1 MTLREV
7 VDLSLLAKSI
17 PDENTTKKNMDF
29 LQNAAQKME
38 KPDQQKMQAII
49 DGMKKTELFTKAQKE
64 EQEKQ
69 EKQKKIQQTQKPES
83 NTETTAQLQ
92 NTNSTAQS
100 GSTSKTAQ
108 LGTN

>member
-7 VDLSLLAKSI
+7 VDLSLLAKAV

-38 KPDQQKMQAII
+38 KTDQQKMQAVI
-49 DGMKKTELFTKAQKE
+49 DGMKKTVLFTKAQKE

-69 EKQKKIQQTQKPES
+69 KKLQQTQKPES
-83 NTETTAQLQ
+83 NIETSAQLQ
-92 NTNSTAQS
+92 NTSSTAQS
-100 GSTSKTAQ
+100 GNTDKTAQ

>member
-7 VDLSLLAKSI
+7 VDLSLLAKAV

-38 KPDQQKMQAII
+38 KTDQQKMQAVI

-64 EQEKQ
+64 EQAEETVVEKHN
-69 EKQKKIQQTQKPES
+69 EEII
-83 NTETTAQLQ
+83 
-92 NTNSTAQS
+92 
-100 GSTSKTAQ
+100 
-108 LGTN
+108 

>member
-7 VDLSLLAKSI
+7 VDLSLLAKAV
-17 PDENTTKKNMDF
+17 PDENTTKKNMEF

-38 KPDQQKMQAII
+38 KSDQQKMQAVI

-69 EKQKKIQQTQKPES
+69 KKLQQTQKPES
-83 NTETTAQLQ
+83 NIETSAQLQ

-100 GSTSKTAQ
+100 GNTNKTAQ

>member
-7 VDLSLLAKSI
+7 VDLSLLAKAV

-38 KPDQQKMQAII
+38 KTDQQKMQAVI
-49 DGMKKTELFTKAQKE
+49 DGMKKTELFTKAQK
-64 EQEKQ
+64 KL
-69 EKQKKIQQTQKPES
+69 QQTKKPES
-83 NTETTAQLQ
+83 NIETSAQLQ

-100 GSTSKTAQ
+100 GNTNKTAQ

>member
-7 VDLSLLAKSI
+7 VDLSLLAKAV
-17 PDENTTKKNMDF
+17 PDEKTTKKNMDF

-38 KPDQQKMQAII
+38 KTDQQKMQAVI

-69 EKQKKIQQTQKPES
+69 KKLQQTQKPES
-83 NTETTAQLQ
+83 NIETSAQLQ
-92 NTNSTAQS
+92 NTSSTAQS
-100 GSTSKTAQ
+100 GNTSKTAQ

>member
-7 VDLSLLAKSI
+7 VDLSLLAKAV

-38 KPDQQKMQAII
+38 KSDQQKMQAVI

-69 EKQKKIQQTQKPES
+69 KKLQQTQKPES
-83 NTETTAQLQ
+83 NIETSAQLQ
-92 NTNSTAQS
+92 NTSSIAQS
-100 GSTSKTAQ
+100 GNTNKTAQ

>member
-7 VDLSLLAKSI
+7 VDLSLLAKAV

-38 KPDQQKMQAII
+38 KTDQQKMQAVI

-69 EKQKKIQQTQKPES
+69 KKLQQTQKPE
-83 NTETTAQLQ
+83 NNIETSAQLQ

-100 GSTSKTAQ
+100 GNTNKTAQ

>member
-7 VDLSLLAKSI
+7 VDLSLLAEAV

-38 KPDQQKMQAII
+38 KTDQQKMQAVI

-69 EKQKKIQQTQKPES
+69 KKLQQTQKPES
-83 NTETTAQLQ
+83 NIETSAQLQ

-100 GSTSKTAQ
+100 GNTNKTAQ

>member
-7 VDLSLLAKSI
+7 VDLSLLAKAV

-38 KPDQQKMQAII
+38 KSDQQKMQAVI

-69 EKQKKIQQTQKPES
+69 KKLQQTQKPES
-83 NTETTAQLQ
+83 NIETSAQLQ
-92 NTNSTAQS
+92 NTSSTAQS
-100 GSTSKTAQ
+100 GNTDKTAQ

>member
-7 VDLSLLAKSI
+7 VDLSLLAKAV
-17 PDENTTKKNMDF
+17 PDENTIKKNMDF

-38 KPDQQKMQAII
+38 KTDQQKMQAVI

-69 EKQKKIQQTQKPES
+69 KKLQQTKKPES
-83 NTETTAQLQ
+83 NIETSAQLQ

-100 GSTSKTAQ
+100 GNTDKTAQ

>member
-7 VDLSLLAKSI
+7 VDLSLLAKAV

-38 KPDQQKMQAII
+38 KTDQQKMQAVI

-64 EQEKQ
+64 EK
-69 EKQKKIQQTQKPES
+69 EKQKKLQQTKKPES
-83 NTETTAQLQ
+83 NIETSAQLQ
-92 NTNSTAQS
+92 NTSSTAQS
-100 GSTSKTAQ
+100 GNTGKTAQ

>member
-38 KPDQQKMQAII
+38 KSDQQKMQAVI
-49 DGMKKTELFTKAQKE
+49 DGMKKTELFTKVQKE

-69 EKQKKIQQTQKPES
+69 KKLQQTKKPES
-83 NTETTAQLQ
+83 NIETSAQLQ

-100 GSTSKTAQ
+100 GNTNKTAQ

>member
-7 VDLSLLAKSI
+7 VDLSLLAKAV

-38 KPDQQKMQAII
+38 KTDQQKMQAVI

-69 EKQKKIQQTQKPES
+69 KKLQQIQKPES
-83 NTETTAQLQ
+83 NIETSAQLQ

-100 GSTSKTAQ
+100 GNTNKTAQ

>member
-7 VDLSLLAKSI
+7 VDLSLLAKAV

-38 KPDQQKMQAII
+38 KTDQQKMQAVI
-49 DGMKKTELFTKAQKE
+49 DGMKKTELFTKSQKE

-69 EKQKKIQQTQKPES
+69 KKLQQTQKPES
-83 NTETTAQLQ
+83 NIETSAQLQ

-100 GSTSKTAQ
+100 GNTNKTAQ
-108 LGTN
+108 LGKN

>member
-1 MTLREV
+1 MTLGEV
-7 VDLSLLAKSI
+7 VDLSLLAKAV

-38 KPDQQKMQAII
+38 KSDQQKMQAVI
-49 DGMKKTELFTKAQKE
+49 DGMKKTELFTKTQKE

-69 EKQKKIQQTQKPES
+69 KKLQQTQKPES
-83 NTETTAQLQ
+83 NIETSAQLQ

-100 GSTSKTAQ
+100 GNTNKTAQ

>member
-7 VDLSLLAKSI
+7 VDLSLLAKAV
-17 PDENTTKKNMDF
+17 PDENTTKNNMDF
-29 LQNAAQKME
+29 LQNVAQKME
-38 KPDQQKMQAII
+38 KSDQQKMQAVI

-69 EKQKKIQQTQKPES
+69 KKLQQTQKPES
-83 NTETTAQLQ
+83 NIEVSAQLQ
-92 NTNSTAQS
+92 NTSSTAQS
-100 GSTSKTAQ
+100 GNTDKTAQ

>member
-7 VDLSLLAKSI
+7 VDLSLLTKSV
-17 PDENTTKKNMDF
+17 PDEKTTKNNMDF
-29 LQNAAQKME
+29 LQNVAQKME
-38 KPDQQKMQAII
+38 KTDQQKMQAVI

-69 EKQKKIQQTQKPES
+69 KKLQQTQKPES
-83 NTETTAQLQ
+83 NIEVSAQLQ
-92 NTNSTAQS
+92 NTSSTAQS
-100 GSTSKTAQ
+100 GNTDKTAQ

>member
-7 VDLSLLAKSI
+7 VDLSLLAKSV
-17 PDENTTKKNMDF
+17 PDEKTTKNNMEF

-38 KPDQQKMQAII
+38 KADQQKMQTVI

-69 EKQKKIQQTQKPES
+69 KKLQQTKKPES
-83 NTETTAQLQ
+83 NIETSAQLQ
-92 NTNSTAQS
+92 KTSTTAQS
-100 GSTSKTAQ
+100 GNTGKTAQ

>member
-7 VDLSLLAKSI
+7 VDLSLLAKSV
-17 PDENTTKKNMDF
+17 PDEKTTKKNMEF

-38 KPDQQKMQAII
+38 KADQQKMQTVI

-69 EKQKKIQQTQKPES
+69 KKLQQTKKPES
-83 NTETTAQLQ
+83 NIETSAQLQ

-100 GSTSKTAQ
+100 GNTGKTAQ

>member
-7 VDLSLLAKSI
+7 VDLSLLAKAV

-38 KPDQQKMQAII
+38 KADQQKMQAVI

-69 EKQKKIQQTQKPES
+69 KKLQQTQKPES
-83 NTETTAQLQ
+83 NIEVSAQLQ

-100 GSTSKTAQ
+100 GNTDKTAQ

>member
-7 VDLSLLAKSI
+7 VDLSLLAKAV

-38 KPDQQKMQAII
+38 KTDQQKMQAVI

-69 EKQKKIQQTQKPES
+69 KKLQQTQKPES
-83 NTETTAQLQ
+83 NIETSAQLQ
-92 NTNSTAQS
+92 NTSSTAQS
-100 GSTSKTAQ
+100 GNTDKTAQ

>member
-7 VDLSLLAKSI
+7 VDLSLLTKSV
-17 PDENTTKKNMDF
+17 PDEKTTKNNMDF
-29 LQNAAQKME
+29 LQNVAQKME
-38 KPDQQKMQAII
+38 KTDQQKMQAVI

-69 EKQKKIQQTQKPES
+69 KKLQQTQKPES
-83 NTETTAQLQ
+83 NIETSAQLQ
-92 NTNSTAQS
+92 NTSSTAQS
-100 GSTSKTAQ
+100 GNTDKTAQ

>member
-7 VDLSLLAKSI
+7 VDLSLLAKAV

-29 LQNAAQKME
+29 LQNAAQRME
-38 KPDQQKMQAII
+38 KSDQQKMQAVI

-69 EKQKKIQQTQKPES
+69 KKLQQTQKPES
-83 NTETTAQLQ
+83 NIETSAQLQ

-100 GSTSKTAQ
+100 GNTNKTAQ

>member
-7 VDLSLLAKSI
+7 VDLSLLAKAV

-38 KPDQQKMQAII
+38 KTDQQKMQAVI

-69 EKQKKIQQTQKPES
+69 KKLQQTQKPES
-83 NTETTAQLQ
+83 NIETSAQLK

-100 GSTSKTAQ
+100 GNTNKTAQ

>member
-7 VDLSLLAKSI
+7 VDLSLLAKAV

-38 KPDQQKMQAII
+38 KSDQKKMQAVI

-69 EKQKKIQQTQKPES
+69 KKLQQTQKPES
-83 NTETTAQLQ
+83 NIETSVQLQ

-100 GSTSKTAQ
+100 GNTNKTAQ

>member
-7 VDLSLLAKSI
+7 VDLSLLAKAV

-38 KPDQQKMQAII
+38 KTDQQKMQAVI
-49 DGMKKTELFTKAQKE
+49 DGMKKTELFTKSQKE

-69 EKQKKIQQTQKPES
+69 KKLQQTQKPES
-83 NTETTAQLQ
+83 NIETSAQLQ
-92 NTNSTAQS
+92 NTSSTAQS
-100 GSTSKTAQ
+100 GNTGKTAQ

>member
-7 VDLSLLAKSI
+7 VDLSLLAKSV
-17 PDENTTKKNMDF
+17 PDENTTKNNMEF
-29 LQNAAQKME
+29 LQNAVQKME
-38 KPDQQKMQAII
+38 TVI

-69 EKQKKIQQTQKPES
+69 KKLQQTKKPES
-83 NTETTAQLQ
+83 NIETSAQLQ
-92 NTNSTAQS
+92 NTSSTAQS
-100 GSTSKTAQ
+100 GNTGKTAQ

>member
-7 VDLSLLAKSI
+7 VDLSLLAKAV

-29 LQNAAQKME
+29 FQNSAQKME
-38 KPDQQKMQAII
+38 KSDQQKMQAVI

-69 EKQKKIQQTQKPES
+69 KKLQQTQKPES
-83 NTETTAQLQ
+83 NIETSAQLQ
-92 NTNSTAQS
+92 NTSSTAQS
-100 GSTSKTAQ
+100 GNTDKTAQ

>member
-7 VDLSLLAKSI
+7 VDLSLLTKSV
-17 PDENTTKKNMDF
+17 PDEKTTKNNMDF
-29 LQNAAQKME
+29 LQNVAQKME
-38 KPDQQKMQAII
+38 KTDQQKMQAVI

-69 EKQKKIQQTQKPES
+69 KKLQQTQKPES
-83 NTETTAQLQ
+83 NIEVSAQLQ
-92 NTNSTAQS
+92 NTSSTAQS
-100 GSTSKTAQ
+100 GNTYKTAQ

>member
-7 VDLSLLAKSI
+7 VDLSLLAKAV

-69 EKQKKIQQTQKPES
+69 KKIQQTQKPES

>member
-7 VDLSLLAKSI
+7 VDLSLLAKAD

-38 KPDQQKMQAII
+38 KSDQQKMQTVI

-69 EKQKKIQQTQKPES
+69 KKLQQTKKPES
-83 NTETTAQLQ
+83 NIETSAQLQ

-100 GSTSKTAQ
+100 GNTNKTAQ